1 MFGFKRD
8 SEIFADIMSPLL
20 QLEICIPDHNFRYH
34 DDKTLT
40 CVEGF
45 ETSPLACRV
54 QTADDSL
61 NSICF
66 LCNLLAG
73 WFKESS

>member
-1 MFGFKRD
+1 MFDFKRD
-8 SEIFADIMSPLL
+8 SEIFADIMIPLL
-20 QLEICIPDHNFRYH
+20 QLEICIPDHNCACFCYH

-54 QTADDSL
+54 QTADDCSV
-61 NSICF
+61 
-66 LCNLLAG
+66 
-73 WFKESS
+73 

>member
-8 SEIFADIMSPLL
+8 SEIFADIMIPLL

-54 QTADDSL
+54 QTADDCL
-61 NSICF
+61 V
-66 LCNLLAG
+66 
-73 WFKESS
+73 